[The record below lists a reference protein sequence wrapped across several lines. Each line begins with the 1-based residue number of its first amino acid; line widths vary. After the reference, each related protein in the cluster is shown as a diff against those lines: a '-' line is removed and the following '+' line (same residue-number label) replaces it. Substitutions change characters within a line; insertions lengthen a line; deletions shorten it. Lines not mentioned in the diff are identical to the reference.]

1 MTTTIKAKKFYV
13 DNYLEHKIKRY
24 IDYLDSI
31 DVGGVY
37 RLEYDTDVPTID
49 EMLNSVDQHC
59 TPGSSYGAPRIGV
72 KTKAYHEATLEEPSI
87 YEQIV
92 LEAQKIK
99 REEESWLL
107 QEKTQELSR
116 QLKFSPK
123 KNFVPMFQTKQ
134 KEIKGKWNNIAN
146 NKLAVTGALIKINE
160 NEEVI
165 RLQFQDVEHLTL
177 ESSSEYLNTV
187 KVDAESNIRRL
198 KKELYETAGTM
209 PVDEYTDKIE
219 LLASYLNRKK
229 IVSILK
235 EFRKK

>member
-1 MTTTIKAKKFYV
+1 MITTIKAKKFDADY
-13 DNYLEHKIKRY
+13 YLEHKIKRY

-31 DVGGVY
+31 DVAGVY

-59 TPGSSYGAPRIGV
+59 TPSGSYGESRIGV
-72 KTKAYHEATLEEPSI
+72 NKIATLEEPSI

-123 KNFVPMFQTKQ
+123 KNSVPMFQTKQ
-134 KEIKGKWNNIAN
+134 KEIKGKWNNNTN

-160 NEEVI
+160 DEEVR

-187 KVDAESNIRRL
+187 KVDAERNIWRL

-209 PVDEYTDKIE
+209 PVDEYTNKIE

-235 EFRKK
+235 ESRNG

>member
-59 TPGSSYGAPRIGV
+59 TPGGSYGGSKIGV
-72 KTKAYHEATLEEPSI
+72 NRIATLEEPSI

-99 REEESWLL
+99 REEESRKL
-107 QEKTQELSR
+107 QEKTPELSR
-116 QLKFSPK
+116 QLKNS
-123 KNFVPMFQTKQ
+123 VPMFQTKQ
-134 KEIKGKWNNIAN
+134 KEIKDKWNGSAN

-160 NEEVI
+160 DEEVI

-198 KKELYETAGTM
+198 KKELYETAGSM
-209 PVDEYTDKIE
+209 PVDEYTNKIE

-229 IVSILK
+229 IVNILK
-235 EFRKK
+235 ESRND

>member
-59 TPGSSYGAPRIGV
+59 TPGGSYGGSKIGV
-72 KTKAYHEATLEEPSI
+72 NKIATLEEPSI

-92 LEAQKIK
+92 LEAQKNK

-123 KNFVPMFQTKQ
+123 KNSVPMFQTKQ
-134 KEIKGKWNNIAN
+134 KEIKGKWNSITN

-160 NEEVI
+160 DEEVI
-165 RLQFQDVEHLTL
+165 RLQFQDVKHLTL

-209 PVDEYTDKIE
+209 PVDEYTSKIE

-235 EFRKK
+235 ESRNG